1 MTTLIIPDLDD
12 DLQATLRTLAARHGR
27 SMEEE
32 ARGILRQ
39 VLTQHQSSTPLGQR
53 LVQRFRGVAV
63 DLPLPTRHL
72 PRTPPQWDDPA

>member
-27 SMEEE
+27 SIEEE

-39 VLTQHQSSTPLGQR
+39 VLTQPQPPTPLGQR
-53 LVQRFRGVAV
+53 LVQRFRGVAM
-63 DLPLPTRHL
+63 DLPVPARSL
-72 PRTPPQWDDPA
+72 PRMPP

>member
-12 DLQATLRTLAARHGR
+12 DLQATLRSLAARHGH

-39 VLTQHQSSTPLGQR
+39 VLTQPQPTPLGQR
-53 LVQRFRGVAV
+53 LVQRFRGVAM
-63 DLPLPTRHL
+63 DLPLPARSL

>member
-12 DLQATLRTLAARHGR
+12 DLQATLRNLAARHGR

-39 VLTQHQSSTPLGQR
+39 VLTQPQSSTPLGQR

-72 PRTPPQWDDPA
+72 PRTPPRWDDPA